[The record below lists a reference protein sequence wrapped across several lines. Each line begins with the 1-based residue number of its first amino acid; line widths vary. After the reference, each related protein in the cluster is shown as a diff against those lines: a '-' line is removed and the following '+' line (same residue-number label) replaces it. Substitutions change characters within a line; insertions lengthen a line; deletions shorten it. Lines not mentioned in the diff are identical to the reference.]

1 MVEVL
6 AKVRLPAQSGL
17 TDDEVTNDMAFDMA
31 DLAAATVDGVQ
42 ASIVSFYNG
51 ALLQTASIAARINN
65 RQGRAA
71 NLASVDYYDVSGAL
85 DGSPAGSP
93 FATRAWTL
101 GAAAAGANYPAEV
114 ALRVS
119 LIADGWEEVPE
130 TAVDGSRPRARY
142 RGGFYLGPLS
152 ASSGLTGS
160 DGTVRPVA
168 TLVADLDAAALRF
181 MDERGGDFCVWSRA
195 DQTFRLVAPGGRW
208 SVDNAFDTIRKRGT
222 PPTVRTTVWP

>member
-31 DLAAATVDGVQ
+31 DLTSGTVDGVQ
-42 ASIVSFYNG
+42 SSIVSFYNG
-51 ALLQTASIAARINN
+51 VLLQTASVASRINN

-130 TAVDGSRPRARY
+130 IGRAH
-142 RGGFYLGPLS
+142 
-152 ASSGLTGS
+152 
-160 DGTVRPVA
+160 V
-168 TLVADLDAAALRF
+168 
-181 MDERGGDFCVWSRA
+181 
-195 DQTFRLVAPGGRW
+195 
-208 SVDNAFDTIRKRGT
+208 
-222 PPTVRTTVWP
+222 